1 MEALSYSQG
10 RYQNENSSWII
21 EEYPKGN
28 FVVSK
33 YTGLY
38 PKEGK
43 EKFSELK
50 HLSNFISNQKSL
62 TK

>member
-43 EKFSELK
+43 ENLVNWNILVTSYQIKRA
-50 HLSNFISNQKSL
+50 
-62 TK
+62 